1 MTKIFFL
8 KMVMFGLILGH
19 FLCAELFAQ
28 NLSLQQCLQLGLS
41 QNPEIRSYM
50 LSHEE
55 ADVAIKEAWGEFLP
69 TLSFEYRYN
78 QLSNDSS
85 KETDNDYLD
94 QDSDSFSC
102 RLTQPLFSGLSGVA
116 GVKHA
121 RTFRDY
127 RQQELNA
134 ILLQRTREIRTSFY
148 EYLQASQRSEQW
160 RASVGRL
167 ESQKEIATAWVEQE
181 LAPRLRLLET
191 EVELSNARHELI
203 RSEAEKAVAKARM
216 RQWLALSPQED
227 FDLIGNFDRPET
239 FCGASLESCIEQA
252 LQRRPELAAAQLDV
266 ELARL
271 DKNKIMAR
279 NMPQA
284 QLEASWTDYQRDY
297 DTDQYND
304 DDRDYYSVSLNVTM
318 RPFQGGKNYYAW
330 RKQNVTI
337 DRLTQRLAYQRH
349 AIVNEVET
357 RYQQLHEARAR
368 INNGQDALSAAR
380 AAYEVASRSAELGVV
395 SLNDLLD
402 SELRLTRA
410 EISLIDSQAAW
421 QLARVQ
427 LDYAVAGEV
436 RQDAPF

>member
-1 MTKIFFL
+1 MTKMFFL
-8 KMVMFGLILGH
+8 KMVVFGLILGH
-19 FLCAELFAQ
+19 FMCGELFAQ
-28 NLSLQQCLQLGLS
+28 NLSLEQCLQLGLS

-55 ADVAIKEAWGEFLP
+55 ADIAIKEAWGEFLP
-69 TLSFEYRYN
+69 TLSLEYRYN
-78 QLSNDSS
+78 QLNNDSS
-85 KETDNDYLD
+85 NETDNDYLD

-160 RASVGRL
+160 RASVNRL

-181 LAPRLRLLET
+181 LAPRLHLLET

-216 RQWLALSPQED
+216 RQWLAFSPKED
-227 FDLIGNFDRPET
+227 FELIGSFDRPDT
-239 FCGASLESCIEQA
+239 FTCAPLAVCIEQA
-252 LQRRPELAAAQLDV
+252 LQKRPELAAAQLDV
-266 ELARL
+266 ELSRL
-271 DKNKIMAR
+271 DRNRIMAR
-279 NMPQA
+279 NLPQA

-297 DTDQYND
+297 DTEQYND
-304 DDRDYYSVSLNVTM
+304 DERDYYSISLNVTM

-330 RKQNVTI
+330 RKQKVTI

-368 INNGQDALSAAR
+368 IDNGQDALSAAR
-380 AAYEVASRSAELGVV
+380 AAYEVASRSAELGVI
-395 SLNDLLD
+395 SLDDLLD

-410 EISLIDSQAAW
+410 EISLIDSKAAW

-427 LDYAVAGEV
+427 LDYAVAGGNGL
-436 RQDAPF
+436 DASL